1 MRAVLYHASLV
12 VDLLSMKLFV
22 WLLGTNG
29 ELLDSHLF
37 FDERYSLLADWHRAN
52 GREARAARFD
62 AIAETHFQA
71 APDDDGPDDAAAL
84 AMPIPRAPM
93 VIDAIAGRGRALTPA
108 GERRRRIHE
117 SLGSVPPH
125 PRRPIQAQ

>member
-37 FDERYSLLADWHRAN
+37 FYDRYSLLADWHRAN
-52 GREARAARFD
+52 GRDARAARFD

-71 APDDDGPDDAAAL
+71 APDDDGSDDAAAM
-84 AMPIPRAPM
+84 AMPIPRAPI
-93 VIDAIAGRGRALTPA
+93 VTDAIAGKRGAFSAL
-108 GERRRRIHE
+108 GDRRRRIRG
-117 SLGSVPPH
+117 SLGSTPPH
-125 PRRPIQAQ
+125 PLQPTHAR

>member
-29 ELLDSHLF
+29 DLLDSHLF
-37 FDERYSLLADWHRAN
+37 FYDRYSLLADWHRAN
-52 GREARAARFD
+52 GRDARAARFD

-71 APDDDGPDDAAAL
+71 APDDDGPDDAAAM
-84 AMPIPRAPM
+84 AMPIPQAPI
-93 VIDAIAGRGRALTPA
+93 VTSAVAGRPGAVNASDKRPRTREPRPHARQP
-108 GERRRRIHE
+108 
-117 SLGSVPPH
+117 VPVTSP
-125 PRRPIQAQ
+125 